1 MNHTFQHNSISSSIL
16 TLESARELFT
26 QDEVAGAFYV
36 VLSGTAD
43 MYRNNEM
50 FMRLG
55 PDSVLGAEPLFTPG
69 GTYLYT
75 VKSSGMTRIS
85 RYAYPDL
92 LDMLGAQPQIFKQM
106 LNSICTQ
113 LKDFWARAG
122 AQAGIA
128 PELYYLG
135 DIRSYGPDQWVIREG
150 EDDTEIF
157 RIVSADKGL
166 EVSRGGHKL
175 AVLENPGD
183 FFGEMASVLEE
194 NRTASVR
201 SLGNS
206 ILEVYPGSQLQNIL
220 TDYPEVAMGIIT
232 ALSKRLAETTRALTR
247 QG

>member
-1 MNHTFQHNSISSSIL
+1 MNYTFQHNSISSSIL

-92 LDMLGAQPQIFKQM
+92 LDMLGAQPKIFKQM

-113 LKDFWARAG
+113 LKDFWTRAG

-220 TDYPEVAMGIIT
+220 TDYPEVSMGIIT